1 MLVKFMVHSLLKE
14 RVKLL
19 EHQLE
24 ASEEKQKLLAEK
36 SRHLEEAKVKL
47 HGSLSSKDVALTSE
61 LEELRAKVGQMFI
74 CTLLHYIQCP
84 CISAPQ
90 SGVRKRPV
98 TAHYRDDQGTSQGR
112 TSSYGEISQ
121 VRIFR
126 KTQLLPT
133 LFVLTLS
140 TRIQAIEESFHRRE
154 TKSVVLFCV
163 MLS

>member
-1 MLVKFMVHSLLKE
+1 M
-14 RVKLL
+14 KLL

-47 HGSLSSKDVALTSE
+47 HGSLSSKEVALTSE
-61 LEELRAKVGQMFI
+61 LEELRAKVGTDVHLHTV
-74 CTLLHYIQCP
+74 TLYTMSLY
-84 CISAPQ
+84 SAPQ

-133 LFVLTLS
+133 LFVLPLS
-140 TRIQAIEESFHRRE
+140 TRIQALEESFHRRE